1 MIRVLLVAVAVAVVL
16 APIAAQAQT
25 LTVTN
30 AAGKVT
36 TFTAET
42 LADLPRATARL
53 GGKAEYEGVT
63 LASVLREAG
72 VPQGPRLHGKPM
84 AAFVV
89 VTGEDGYRAV
99 LSLAETDPSFRD
111 APVVLADRQAKGP
124 LAENEGPWR
133 LVIGADA
140 RPDRGVRQV
149 ESVAVVIAP

>member
-1 MIRVLLVAVAVAVVL
+1 MIRALLLAAAIAL
-16 APIAAQAQT
+16 APVAALAQT

-30 AAGKVT
+30 ADGKTT
-36 TFTAET
+36 TFTPAT
-42 LADLPRATARL
+42 LAALPRASATL

-89 VTGEDGYRAV
+89 VTGQDGYRAV

-111 APVVLADRQAKGP
+111 APIVLADKTAKGP

-149 ESVAVVIAP
+149 ESVSVVIAP

>member
-1 MIRVLLVAVAVAVVL
+1 MIRALLIAGAVAL
-16 APIAAQAQT
+16 APVAALAQT

-30 AAGKVT
+30 ADGKVT

-42 LADLPRATARL
+42 LASLPRVTAKL

-63 LASVLREAG
+63 LASVLREAA

-89 VTGEDGYRAV
+89 VTGKDGYRAV
-99 LSLAETDPSFRD
+99 LSLAETDPSFRA
-111 APVVLADRQAKGP
+111 APLILADRKSEGP
-124 LAENEGPWR
+124 LAENEGPLR
-133 LVIGADA
+133 LVVGADD

-149 ESVAVVIAP
+149 ETVKVVIAP

>member
-1 MIRVLLVAVAVAVVL
+1 MIRALVL
-16 APIAAQAQT
+16 AAAIALAPVAALAQT

-30 AAGKVT
+30 ADGKVT
-36 TFTAET
+36 AFTAET
-42 LADLPRATARL
+42 LGTLPRATAKL

-89 VTGEDGYRAV
+89 VTGKDGYRAV

-111 APVVLADRQAKGP
+111 APIILADRQTKGP

-133 LVIGADA
+133 LVIAADA

>member
-1 MIRVLLVAVAVAVVL
+1 MIRGLVLGVALAL
-16 APIAAQAQT
+16 APLAALAQT

-30 AAGKVT
+30 ADGKVT
-36 TFTAET
+36 TFTPET
-42 LADLPRATARL
+42 LKDLPRATATL

-89 VTGEDGYRAV
+89 VTGQDGYRAV

-111 APVVLADRQAKGP
+111 ADIVLADRKAGAPLADGEGP
-124 LAENEGPWR
+124 LR
-133 LVIGADA
+133 LVIAADA

-149 ESVAVVIAP
+149 VSVTVVTAP